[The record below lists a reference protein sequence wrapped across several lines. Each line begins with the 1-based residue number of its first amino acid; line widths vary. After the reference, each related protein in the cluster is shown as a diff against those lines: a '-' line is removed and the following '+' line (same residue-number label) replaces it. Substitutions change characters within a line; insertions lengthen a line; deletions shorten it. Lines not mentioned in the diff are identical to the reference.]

1 MLVFILMQC
10 MQTHFFQVNTNMI
23 DKLYNKVLEY
33 AGTGNKLLDLYCGS
47 GTIGIYL
54 AHNFNTVI
62 GIETK

>member
-1 MLVFILMQC
+1 
-10 MQTHFFQVNTNMI
+10 MI

-54 AHNFNTVI
+54 
-62 GIETK
+62 GS